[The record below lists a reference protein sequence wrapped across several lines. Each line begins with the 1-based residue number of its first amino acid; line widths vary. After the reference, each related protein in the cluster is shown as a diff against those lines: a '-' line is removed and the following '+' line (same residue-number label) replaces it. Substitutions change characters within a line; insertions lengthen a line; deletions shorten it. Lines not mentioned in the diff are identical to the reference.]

1 MADAQKA
8 APKKA
13 APKKAEEVKTL
24 SQLQEELVA
33 LRVAQVE
40 SKKSHRAGDLVN
52 PRVLTAQ
59 RKQIARTMTAITVA
73 TRESQKEE
81 K

>member
-1 MADAQKA
+1 MADAKKT

-24 SQLQEELVA
+24 PQLQEELA
-33 LRVAQVE
+33 KLRVEHVE
-40 SKKSHRAGDLVN
+40 SQKSHRAGDLVN
-52 PRVLTAQ
+52 PHVLTTQ
-59 RKQIARTMTAITVA
+59 RKQIARTLTAINIA
-73 TRESQKEE
+73 ARESQKEE